1 MLSILLAADGSNPLD
16 YLVRQLLDVLGALAR
31 QWPIWVPLLAGALA
45 VYLLL
50 PRPRSHPALWGAVA
64 GLAAL
69 VLGGLLLVTRFVVWQ
84 ETLLFYSFSGIAVV
98 AGALLVTQR
107 NPARAALAF
116 ALVVLSTSGLF
127 LLLAA
132 PFLMA
137 ASIIIYAG
145 AIIVTFL
152 FVIMLAQQ
160 EGLNNADARSRE
172 PLLAVL
178 TGFVLLWAL
187 LGVLKSGG
195 SAEAV
200 RQLDGIQKS
209 IDAAEAGNQV
219 FTDTTELMRKLG
231 FAELRD
237 RSETLGSEAADLG
250 GKDRPRALR
259 GLKEVVIEA
268 RERLT
273 LAPPPPGTP
282 SSALS
287 GPAAG
292 TPRDEVRREPQ
303 TGVPELPAENSAYLG
318 VSLFTD
324 FLLPVELGGLLLVA
338 TVGAIAIVQRHG
350 RPAPPDAPRSTG
362 RNE

>member
-1 MLSILLAADGSNPLD
+1 MLSVLLAADSPGLAD
-16 YLVRQLLDVLGALAR
+16 DLVRQVAALAR

-50 PRPRSHPALWGAVA
+50 PRPKTYPALWGAAA
-64 GLAAL
+64 GAAAL
-69 VLGGLLLVTRFVVWQ
+69 VLGGVLLVTRLVVWQ
-84 ETLLFYSFSGIAVV
+84 EALLFYAFAGIAVA

-116 ALVVLSTSGLF
+116 ALVVLATSGLF

-172 PLLAVL
+172 PLLATL

-187 LGVLKSGG
+187 LSVLKSGG
-195 SAEAV
+195 GAETLA
-200 RQLDGIQKS
+200 QLDSLQKS
-209 IDAAEAGNQV
+209 IAGGEGGDRP
-219 FTDTTELMRKLG
+219 FTETTELMRKLG
-231 FAELRD
+231 FADLRD
-237 RSETLGSEAADLG
+237 RSETLGGEASSEG

-259 GLKEVVIEA
+259 GLEGVVREA

-282 SSALS
+282 MSALS

-292 TPRDEVRREPQ
+292 TPRDEVRRNAE
-303 TGVPELPAENSAYLG
+303 TGVPELPAENAAHLG

-324 FLLPVELGGLLLVA
+324 FLLPVELAGFLLLVA
-338 TVGAIAIVQRHG
+338 TVGAIAIAQRHG
-350 RPAPPDAPRSTG
+350 RPAAPTSG
-362 RNE
+362 RTA